1 MSPRRGP
8 QLPYRLVAGV
18 VPARG
23 RWLIASAKV
32 AGGTFAPETPRLNDT
47 FLGILSETPQLD
59 TIVISAPIGHP
70 NVPLRG
76 LRACDR
82 EAQSILGP
90 RANTILPVV
99 SRDVIAASDR
109 WVDGLDAV
117 TSAML
122 PRFRQVAE
130 EMSPFRQ
137 RTVYEGRAELS
148 FMQLNNGQPMRF
160 AKSREEGVAE
170 RRELL
175 LSKLNGI
182 DRLIDA
188 ELPGVAQH
196 FLLDAAVLVWTA
208 RRALTHAARRIP
220 FEPEWDLEG
229 LRMEFVV

>member
-1 MSPRRGP
+1 MLDS
-8 QLPYRLVAGV
+8 
-18 VPARG
+18 
-23 RWLIASAKV
+23 
-32 AGGTFAPETPRLNDT
+32 
-47 FLGILSETPQLD
+47 FLEILSETPQLD
-59 TIVISAPIGHP
+59 TIVISAPVGHP
-70 NVPLRG
+70 VVPLRG

-82 EAQSILGP
+82 EAQALLGP
-90 RANTILPVV
+90 RGSTILPVV
-99 SRDVIAASDR
+99 SRDVIAATDR
-109 WVDGLDAV
+109 FVAGLDAV

-122 PRFRQVAE
+122 ARHRQVAE

-148 FMQLNNGQPMRF
+148 FMQLNNGQPMHF
-160 AKSREEGVAE
+160 AKSREEGSSE

-182 DRLIDA
+182 DRIIDA
-188 ELPGVAQH
+188 DLPGVPQH

-220 FEPEWDLEG
+220 FEPEWDAEG